1 MKLRVEWASNW
12 PHLLSG
18 VVDVG
23 EAGQVREKEAEKN
36 LWLGNLGYLPYF
48 YVFFFYKMINKEE
61 IK

>member
-1 MKLRVEWASNW
+1 MT
-12 PHLLSG
+12 
-18 VVDVG
+18 
-23 EAGQVREKEAEKN
+23 GQVREKEAEKN